1 MLESVMPYLA
11 RPVTDAEARLG
22 AGLID
27 HLTAL
32 AGEGLTDQQGEVAMA
47 CMLAMYALHR
57 RHLGD
62 VDALSQLYA
71 VAREVDRQGRF
82 ALRVGEDF
90 QRMVAGEIAAGR
102 VKP

>member
-47 CMLAMYALHR
+47 CMLAMYATHR
-57 RHLGD
+57 RECGDSAALDRILGN
-62 VDALSQLYA
+62 
-71 VAREVDRQGRF
+71 AREIDRQGRF